1 MNILSREMFLQLLEL
16 PFIQPVYPAD
26 SISSTLF
33 NSSTFAAVASSTYSS
48 RYNVKYL
55 FNTKYANGG
64 HDSGFDKIWESGSG
78 GNNVNPW
85 VKFTS
90 PYKVK
95 LTSIA
100 FDFRVEF
107 SSRVP
112 KAVTIYGGDSNNSWV
127 QILPRSTFVQDRTTI
142 QTKTIKTPD
151 YYYGYY
157 LYFDGSGGTGS
168 YSVTEIANL
177 NLTGTYEEII

>member
-1 MNILSREMFLQLLEL
+1 MNILSREMFLQILEL
-16 PFIQPVYPAD
+16 PFIQPVYPTN

-33 NSSTFAAVASSTYSS
+33 SSSTFAAVASSTYDSN
-48 RYNVKYL
+48 YNVKYL
-55 FNTKYANGG
+55 FNKKYANGG
-64 HDSGFDKIWESGSG
+64 DDSGYNKIWESGDGSK
-78 GNNVNPW
+78 NAHPW
-85 VKFTS
+85 VKFTI

-112 KAVTIYGGDSNNSWV
+112 KAVTIYGGDSNSSWV
-127 QILPRSTFVQDRTTI
+127 QILPRSTFVQSRTI

-157 LYFDGSGGTGS
+157 LYFDGSGGTGA
-168 YSVTEIANL
+168 YQVTEIANL